1 MASYRKNLTLSLG
14 PISTQVD
21 LEAAAPTK
29 KSPLNR
35 ICPEHTVKLSQ
46 NYQCPGTGEAEAH
59 DVPWNT
65 WRMGLPTEDG
75 YKVVN
80 TETKPKNESST
91 GLKLTP
97 VPRAELE
104 SSTFEGPGLYYAK
117 PSSEHQ
123 YETWGIFSKLADTD
137 MAFVARGALRKGT
150 GTEKLWRVTSFNGYL
165 VLREILFPDNLNP
178 APVERG
184 TSADDEMLGLVGQ
197 FVEKLRTDWVDFDS
211 SDAMAARLES
221 WMSDGENYTADE
233 APAAPVVDLK
243 AQLAAMLE
251 E

>member
-35 ICPEHTVKLSQ
+35 ICPQHTIKLSQ
-46 NYQCPGTGEAEAH
+46 SYKCPGTGEAEAH
-59 DVPWNT
+59 EVPWNT
-65 WRMGLPTEDG
+65 WRMGKPTEDG
-75 YKVVN
+75 YTVVN
-80 TETKPKNESST
+80 EETKPTVESSP
-91 GLKLTP
+91 GLKVTP
-97 VPRAELE
+97 VPREQLE

-123 YETWGIFSKLADTD
+123 YETWGIFAKLVEGDT
-137 MAFVARGALRKGT
+137 ALVARGALRK

-165 VLREILFPDNLNP
+165 VLREILFPENLRP
-178 APVERG
+178 SPVERG
-184 TSADDEMLGLVGQ
+184 SEADDEMLGLVGQ
-197 FVEKLRTDWVDFDS
+197 FVDKMHTEWVDFDS
-211 SDAMAARLES
+211 SDAMATRLEA
-221 WMSDGENYTADE
+221 WMTDGEDYVADE
-233 APAAPVVDLK
+233 AAPAPVVDLK

-251 E
+251 EV